1 MKYQTR
7 VAGEEVRPDP
17 EDSNGLGVE
26 VVVVSF
32 AIEKSELAR
41 LQAAYD
47 PNSSTSP
54 SVSDARP
61 VLRALLDALL
71 AE

>member
-1 MKYQTR
+1 MR
-7 VAGEEVRPDP
+7 VINIYTELLPETTEAG
-17 EDSNGLGVE
+17 
-26 VVVVSF
+26 
-32 AIEKSELAR
+32 AIPSEGKTFTIWFTETELAGLLSR
-41 LQAAYD
+41 YD
-47 PNSSTSP
+47 SNSSTSP